1 MVGKRTRGPGELEAE
16 VMRVLRSRPEGL
28 SAKEIQ
34 HLASGHPPAYT
45 TVMTAL
51 DRLEKKAQVVRIVV
65 SERKMRFRAAYSE
78 DEHVGLTMFSAL
90 EEASDR
96 ESALLRFAGNLDSR
110 DAELL
115 RNAIAGPR
123 PRKRK

>member
-1 MVGKRTRGPGELEAE
+1 MSGKRTRGPGELEAE

-28 SAKEIQ
+28 NAKEIQ

-51 DRLEKKAQVVRIVV
+51 DRLEKKAQVVRITI
-65 SERKMRFRAAYSE
+65 SERKVRFRAAYSE

-90 EEASDR
+90 EGASDR

-123 PRKRK
+123 SRKRE